1 MAFGLLI
8 FVHELGHFL
17 AARAVGIKV
26 NDFSLG
32 MGPRLWHFRRGETDF
47 SLRAIPIG
55 GSCSMEGE
63 TDESFEPRAFTN
75 KPRLSRALVLVAGS
89 FMNLLLGFVI
99 LFILISPIKS
109 MTTSVISGFPVEL
122 GDTNQGLLA
131 GDKIIKI
138 GGERVYIP
146 GSDIPMLLERY
157 SDETYT
163 VTVIRD
169 GKRVEIKNVSL
180 EYKTYTDNE
189 GKEYKGYGL
198 TLSTKE
204 ATFGGKLGYTFNY
217 ALDYVR
223 LIRISLVDLFTGKV
237 GAEQITGP
245 VGITAA
251 ISEAVKTN
259 EFRMLWNLIAF
270 IAINLAVVNMLP
282 LPALDGGRMLFLAVE
297 AVGALFGRKRINPK
311 YENYIHLA
319 GLMLFMLLMVYVTY
333 NDIVR
338 LIK

>member
-1 MAFGLLI
+1 
-8 FVHELGHFL
+8 
-17 AARAVGIKV
+17 
-26 NDFSLG
+26 
-32 MGPRLWHFRRGETDF
+32 
-47 SLRAIPIG
+47 
-55 GSCSMEGE
+55 
-63 TDESFEPRAFTN
+63 
-75 KPRLSRALVLVAGS
+75 
-89 FMNLLLGFVI
+89 
-99 LFILISPIKS
+99 
-109 MTTSVISGFPVEL
+109 
-122 GDTNQGLLA
+122 
-131 GDKIIKI
+131 
-138 GGERVYIP
+138 
-146 GSDIPMLLERY
+146 MLLERY

-180 EYKTYTDNE
+180 EYKTYTDTE
-189 GKEYKGYGL
+189 GKEYTGYGL

-319 GLMLFMLLMVYVTY
+319 GLMRFMLLMVYVTY